1 MQIQQISV
9 EGLFGTFNH
18 VIPLNTKDRIT
29 IIHGPNGFGKTAIL
43 KMLHALFNGNGEVLL
58 EIVFDRFQ
66 VELTDGTIISASTE
80 FINIPNSFSRKNV
93 VFKRHNKNS
102 TKSFHSWKET
112 GESPYIREGISSN
125 VITGQEKP
133 QWLLN
138 LLSEMPIQFIE
149 DQRLLQPSP
158 DPELQKILQMQG
170 AQKDISLTLYKQKH
184 SGEFSVKQT
193 VSNYSEEVK
202 KIIQSK
208 VAKYGEISQA
218 LDRTFPNRIL
228 NQKTSNLTVEQL
240 VEQLKRLEK
249 NRAELIEAGVLGKDE
264 SSNFDMPEDSI
275 SDSTKNILSLYVEDM
290 TKKLDAFNEI
300 ASKIRLLR
308 KMMNK
313 KLEDSYKQVYFSHQ
327 NGFVFKNSIDNSHIS
342 LSPADLSSGEQHELV
357 MLYELIFKTEP
368 NSLVLIDEP
377 ELSLHVGWQVQF
389 LEDLKGLADIS
400 QIDFLI
406 ATHAP
411 SIIHDRWDLTVEL
424 QGLKK

>member
-43 KMLHALFNGNGEVLL
+43 KVLSALFNGNSEVFL

-66 VELTDGTIISASTE
+66 VELTDGTIINASTE
-80 FINIPNSFSRKNV
+80 FINIPNHFKRKNV

-112 GESPYIREGISSN
+112 GESLPAREGIFSN
-125 VITGQEKP
+125 AITGQEKP

-138 LLSEMPIQFIE
+138 LPSEMPIQFIE
-149 DQRLLQPSP
+149 DRRLLQPSP
-158 DPELQKILQMQG
+158 DSELQKILQMQG
-170 AQKDISLTLYKQKH
+170 SAKDINLMRYKQKH

-202 KIIQSK
+202 EIIQSK

-228 NQKTSNLTVEQL
+228 NQKPSNLTVEQL
-240 VEQLKRLEK
+240 IEQLKKLEK

-308 KMMNK
+308 KTMNK

-327 NGFVFKNSIDNSHIS
+327 NGFVFKSSIDDSHIS